1 MKAKLTQQAA
11 DDMVVFAYEQLRNNP
26 CMRLG
31 QIIMNHLNVEVA
43 ENLKWGDIKN
53 GVPQTDF
60 YYWKDEDKVLEVFYR
75 ECVGD

>member
-11 DDMVVFAYEQLRNNP
+11 DNMVVFAYEQLRNNP

-43 ENLKWGDIKN
+43 ENLKWGE
-53 GVPQTDF
+53 TDF
-60 YYWKDEDKVLEVFYR
+60 YYWTSEEDVLEVFYR
-75 ECVGD
+75 ECVED